1 MAMGQPAQTDKGW
14 IRELGRRR
22 VFVFVAA
29 FLVLALAN
37 AVREE
42 NDIFLHALDDNV
54 IILLALIILVY
65 VGISWKKDTP
75 EALRK
80 QHNIVMLLLVVAV
93 AFQIYGFVQEIN
105 DPADFGNEIP
115 SLMLLVLALVNRFV

>member
-1 MAMGQPAQTDKGW
+1 MGMAQPAQTDKGW